1 MFKNIF
7 SCCQCSDKLKN
18 NDVEISPSTKAR
30 INIPILNKSFI
41 KSNNK
46 INLTNITSNNKLIL
60 NLTTKSNS
68 PLFHN
73 RNINKI
79 NKTILPNNLFNIA
92 NDEDKEK
99 IKNKILVLPKV
110 RRHRKNNSQSVIKL
124 NSALFSTL
132 LNDTVSKGDNISII
146 KDIESRKK
154 LIVSGELFFGKK
166 LIITPNGLNNNYIK
180 RNERSTYFGIKNLC
194 DFSGNPYND
203 YLINYKNNIK
213 KSRGSFGEDRIKE
226 DLDKIENDNNNN
238 YVSEEKSTRVFKI
251 YYDKDN
257 DEYKFIYLDQSL
269 LLYYQVENKFVLL
282 KNKKYYFIL
291 NEVILSVFV
300 KEDKT
305 SKYKISIKVEN
316 KKNIHKYSFSQ
327 ENMPIK
333 IGRLNCDININLK
346 SLSKL
351 HCIIGFEQKKEYFYF
366 QDNCSTN
373 GSILLVKESDII
385 PIKGKMNFILQKT
398 PFCIEE
404 IEN

>member
-18 NDVEISPSTKAR
+18 SDVEISPSTKAR

-41 KSNNK
+41 KSSNK
-46 INLTNITSNNKLIL
+46 INLTNITSNNKLML

-73 RNINKI
+73 RNINK
-79 NKTILPNNLFNIA
+79 TILPNNLFNIT
-92 NDEDKEK
+92 NDECKEK
-99 IKNKILVLPKV
+99 IKNKALILPKV
-110 RRHRKNNSQSVIKL
+110 KRHRNNSQSLIKL
-124 NSALFSTL
+124 NTVLYKNF
-132 LNDTVSKGDNISII
+132 LNDVVSKNDNISII
-146 KDIESRKK
+146 KDIENRKK
-154 LIVSGELFFGKK
+154 LILSGELFYGKK
-166 LIITPNGLNNNYIK
+166 LIINANGLNNNYMK

-203 YLINYKNNIK
+203 YLINYKRNNK
-213 KSRGSFGEDRIKE
+213 KSRGSFGEERIKE
-226 DLDKIENDNNNN
+226 DLDKVENDINNNN
-238 YVSEEKSTRVFKI
+238 YVSEEKSTRIFKI
-251 YYDKDN
+251 YYDKDRN
-257 DEYKFIYLDQSL
+257 EYKFIYLEQSL

-282 KNKKYYFIL
+282 KNRKYYFIL
-291 NEVILSVFV
+291 NEVILSVFI
-300 KEDKT
+300 KEDK
-305 SKYKISIKVEN
+305 SSRYKISIKVEN

-327 ENMPIK
+327 ENLPIK

-351 HCIIGFEQKKEYFYF
+351 HCIIGFDNKKEFFYF
-366 QDNCSTN
+366 KDNCSTN

-385 PIKGKMNFILQKT
+385 PIKGKMNFILEKI

-404 IEN
+404 VEK